1 VNILSAVTD
10 TLATVRLTRLV
21 LDDEITAPLRES
33 ALDALIHTGE
43 TRPAL
48 KPLTDKLEY
57 LLSCPWCT
65 SIYAAAAVF
74 ALRRYA
80 PETADLVN
88 GALAASAVT
97 GVVYPRITE

>member
-1 VNILSAVTD
+1 MTPTDLVTD

-21 LDDEITAPLRES
+21 LDDEITEPLRTR

-43 TRPAL
+43 TRPEL
-48 KPLTDKLEY
+48 KPFTDKIEY

-65 SIYAAAAVF
+65 SVWAGAAVF
-74 ALRRYA
+74 ILRRYA

-88 GALAASAVT
+88 GALASSLVT